1 MRNLI
6 QKMGITNKCL
16 RLKRFET
23 MILGFKQI
31 GTVCAVF
38 LLVSPSSFPKSAVAS
53 VNHQAQLI
61 GQGQTKIQS
70 HPVFRSILPKLK
82 QKTQIKILLPK
93 FIPESD
99 GEYPIYAIIETASQ
113 KKYDIL
119 LGFSPDCN
127 GGTACR
133 LGVLSAEA
141 VTQKTP
147 RLTGKRLSLAKGTTG
162 YFVDFSCG
170 ANCSDA
176 TLTWRQQGVQYTVG
190 LKAGDRASLVKMANS
205 AINP

>member
-1 MRNLI
+1 
-6 QKMGITNKCL
+6 
-16 RLKRFET
+16 
-23 MILGFKQI
+23 MILGFRKI
-31 GTVCAVF
+31 SAVCAVF
-38 LLVSPSSFPKSAVAS
+38 LLFSVNSFHKSAVAS
-53 VNHQAQLI
+53 VNNQPQLI
-61 GQGQTKIQS
+61 AQGQTKIEP
-70 HPVFRSILPKLK
+70 HPVFKSVLPKLK
-82 QKTQIKILLPK
+82 QKTKIKILLPK

-99 GEYPIYAIIETASQ
+99 GENPIYAIVETATQ

-119 LGFSPDCN
+119 LGFSPDCG

-133 LGVLSAEA
+133 LGGLSAEA
-141 VTQKTP
+141 VTAKTP
-147 RLTGKRLSLAKGTTG
+147 RLKGKAVSLAKGITG

-190 LKAGDRASLVKMANS
+190 LKAGDRTSLVKMANS

>member
-6 QKMGITNKCL
+6 LKMGITNKCL
-16 RLKRFET
+16 RLHRFVI
-23 MILGFKQI
+23 MILGFRKI
-31 GTVCAVF
+31 SAVCAVF
-38 LLVSPSSFPKSAVAS
+38 LLVSPSSFPQSAVAT
-53 VNHQAQLI
+53 VNNQTQLI
-61 GQGQTKIQS
+61 AQGQAKIQS
-70 HPVFRSILPKLK
+70 HPVFKSILPKLK
-82 QKTQIKILLPK
+82 QKTQINILLPK

-99 GEYPIYAIIETASQ
+99 GENPIYAIIETASQ

-147 RLTGKRLSLAKGTTG
+147 RLAGKRVSLAKGITG

-176 TLTWRQQGVQYTVG
+176 TLTWRQQSVQYTVG

>member
-1 MRNLI
+1 
-6 QKMGITNKCL
+6 
-16 RLKRFET
+16 
-23 MILGFKQI
+23 MILSLRKI
-31 GTVCAVF
+31 AAVSAVF
-38 LLVSPSSFPKSAVAS
+38 LLVGVSSFQKSAVATLNNQS
-53 VNHQAQLI
+53 QLI
-61 GQGQTKIQS
+61 AQGQNRIQL
-70 HPVFRSILPKLK
+70 HPVFKSILPKLK

-99 GEYPIYAIIETASQ
+99 GQNPIYAIIETASP

-141 VTQKTP
+141 VTRKTP
-147 RLTGKRLSLAKGTTG
+147 RLTGKPMSLAKGITG

-190 LKAGDRASLVKMANS
+190 LKAGDRTSLVKMANS